1 MPSRCFQLIYLGRT
15 LALTENAWVIEGV
28 EMNPVLLGTLW
39 VASPLAAVGFYKL
52 QAHLEQWDARRH
64 AED

>member
-1 MPSRCFQLIYLGRT
+1 
-15 LALTENAWVIEGV
+15 LALTESAWVIEGV
-28 EMNPVLLGTLW
+28 EMNPVLIGTLW
-39 VASPLAAVGFYKL
+39 VAGPLAAVGFYKL

>member
-1 MPSRCFQLIYLGRT
+1 
-15 LALTENAWVIEGV
+15 
-28 EMNPVLLGTLW
+28 MNPVLVGTLSL
-39 VASPLAAVGFYKL
+39 ASPLFAVGIYKL